1 VILPKKI
8 MSDTTDPMV
17 STIKSS
23 QTEYDKS
30 TLSFFEPNCNAAE
43 NNDEANNEDRIQVNE
58 ENRLKRRQ
66 PLEAQVTVVGCDNGG
81 GRKKQR
87 IVDAFYDTLWPILE
101 EAGWKL
107 VSSC

>member
-1 VILPKKI
+1 

-30 TLSFFEPNCNAAE
+30 TLSFVEPNCNAAE
-43 NNDEANNEDRIQVNE
+43 NNDEANNEDRIQVDE

-66 PLEAQVTVVGCDNGG
+66 SLEAQVTVAGCGG